1 MRWWRNLWNLKRRR
15 LMSNIVWV
23 ILVGNVFGGR
33 CGAEAL
39 GLGLMS
45 LNPAY
50 RLTLPPGLA
59 KTNRCLAFDQ
69 GRLPDYYS
77 AFITHCSLHFSST
90 HALSSNSIC
99 VISYLSLLYLSRTL
113 YFSCTNSTQ
122 LLFWAPTAFFVA
134 HFARLR
140 FCVFQLKIRN
150 SGERKLSS

>member
-77 AFITHCSLHFSST
+77 TFITHCSLHFSST

-99 VISYLSLLYLSRTL
+99 VISYLSLHICL
-113 YFSCTNSTQ
+113 
-122 LLFWAPTAFFVA
+122 A
-134 HFARLR
+134 HFISHAQIAPS
-140 FCVFQLKIRN
+140 FCFEHQLHSLLHISHVFGFACF
-150 SGERKLSS
+150 S

>member
-1 MRWWRNLWNLKRRR
+1 
-15 LMSNIVWV
+15 MSNIVWV

-50 RLTLPPGLA
+50 RFTLPPGLA

-113 YFSCTNSTQ
+113 YFSCTNEIAPSFCFEHQ
-122 LLFWAPTAFFVA
+122 LHSLLHISHVFG
-134 HFARLR
+134 FAC
-140 FCVFQLKIRN
+140 F
-150 SGERKLSS
+150 S